1 MRLAASPLSSLRM
14 ATVLVAGVAA
24 GVYANSLENDFA
36 YDDVHII
43 LENPGIHTVEALPG
57 ALTEPYWPG
66 GHGRQLG
73 LWRPATTLL
82 LGLQYAVAGDSA
94 VVYHVTNVVTHAL
107 VSGLV
112 VVLLAQLMTL
122 GAAFAAGLIFA
133 VHPVHVEAVAN
144 IIGIAEIAPA
154 LFFLLACVLHLR
166 GPPATSWSR
175 ALGIGVLYALAF
187 GAKESAVTLPGVIF
201 LLDAARRDVGFRE
214 LAAYLRDRWRLYLV
228 MVVVAGLLLGGRFAV
243 LGSIANPLG
252 PLGADLLRE
261 IPRIWTLGEVWSHYV
276 RLLVF
281 PLDLSADYS
290 PNVVGVHLGWN
301 PANLT
306 GVVLALALL
315 VGALAAW
322 RRPTMEAGRSTAR
335 AVAFGVMW
343 FVITISPVSNVV
355 FLSGVLLA
363 ERTLY
368 LPSVGFAAAAGWLV
382 ARVAGERPVRA
393 WVSTAV
399 VVVLMGWR
407 SWDRNPTWRDNVS
420 VFGTLI
426 EEYPQSG
433 RSQWILG
440 DLYFQQG
447 RLSEGLVSYRL
458 AINIL
463 GPHYQLITEISRKL
477 IGAEYF
483 DAAEHLL
490 HFAWE
495 EYPQFSVAPGL
506 LAVIH
511 SERGDPLET
520 ERFCRIALA
529 LEDRDPVSHHLLA
542 WALTEQERW
551 DEAVEARRGAIEHG
565 EGDYWQQWLSLA
577 WLEAFAGDTVAARAA
592 MDSALSKART
602 PGTLRRLDSLRAEI
616 LGDTT
621 RIGEEPADSGRDGDP

>member
-1 MRLAASPLSSLRM
+1 
-14 ATVLVAGVAA
+14 
-24 GVYANSLENDFA
+24 VYANSLKNDFA

-43 LENPGIHTVEALPG
+43 LDNPGIQSLEALPG

-66 GHGRQLG
+66 GYGRQLG
-73 LWRPATTLL
+73 LWRPSTTIL
-82 LGLQYAVAGDSA
+82 LGLQYAVAGENP
-94 VVYHVTNVVTHAL
+94 VLYHVTNVVAHAL
-107 VSGLV
+107 VSALV
-112 VVLLAQLMTL
+112 VVVLAQLMTM
-122 GAAFAAGLIFA
+122 GAAFVAGLIFA

-144 IIGIAEIAPA
+144 IIGIAEVAPA
-154 LFFLLACVLHLR
+154 LFFLLACLLHLR
-166 GPPATSWSR
+166 GPSNTSWSR
-175 ALGIGVLYALAF
+175 ALGIGILYALAF
-187 GAKESAVTLPGVIF
+187 GGKESAVTLPGVIF
-201 LLDAARRDVGFRE
+201 LLDAARREVGFPE
-214 LAAYLRDRWRLYLV
+214 LAGYIRDRWRLYLV
-228 MVVVAGLLLGGRFAV
+228 MGGVAALLLAGRFAV
-243 LGSIANPLG
+243 LGSVANPLG

-261 IPRIWTLGEVWSHYV
+261 IPRIWTLAEVWSHYV

-290 PNVVGVHLGWN
+290 PNVIGIHLGWN
-301 PANLT
+301 PANFT

-322 RRPTMEAGRSTAR
+322 RKPVMDANRSTAR
-335 AVAFGVMW
+335 AVGFGVLW
-343 FVITISPVSNVV
+343 FVITISPISNVL

-368 LPSVGFAAAAGWLV
+368 LPSVGFAAAVGWLV
-382 ARVAGERPVRA
+382 ARLGRERPVKA
-393 WVSTAV
+393 WLGTAV
-399 VVVLMGWR
+399 VLVLMGWR
-407 SWDRNPTWRDNVS
+407 SWERNPTWRDNLT

-426 EEYPQSG
+426 AEYPQSG

-495 EYPQFSVAPGL
+495 EYPRYSVAPGL

-542 WALTEQERW
+542 WALTEQGRW

-592 MDSALSKART
+592 MDSALVRART
-602 PGTLRRLDSLRAEI
+602 PGTRRRLDSLRLEV
-616 LGDTT
+616 LGDTV
-621 RIGEEPADSGRDGDP
+621 RASGDGAAPRNPTNR